1 MTSSDTLLR
10 AINEPETVRV
20 VAALTT
26 ETAREACE
34 RQGATFA
41 TAVVIARS
49 ITAGVLLATLAKGD
63 RERVRVQIAGNGPVG
78 QVMIDAHGDGR
89 VRACVSRTL
98 APTHLANRM
107 LGHAPGERPSVAVAV
122 GSRGHVVVTR
132 DLGLATPYQGSVDIQ
147 TGEID
152 DDLEHYLNASEQLPS
167 VLRTAVVLDQHGHV
181 LRAAGVMA
189 QGFPGIDPTEL
200 EPVRARLFGLDEL
213 LVAHARQRPTK
224 DSCSVDDLV
233 AFALGQPSREGP
245 AAAGERGLS
254 DQPFRRMLEHPVQF
268 HCPCGPQRAR
278 SVLSTLGAADLEA
291 LANEQEQTE
300 VRCNFCGRVTTL
312 SAAQVRELAAELR
325 MGLS

>member
-1 MTSSDTLLR
+1 MTDTLLR

-26 ETAREACE
+26 EAAREACE

-41 TAVVIARS
+41 TAVIIARS

-78 QVMIDAHGDGR
+78 QVMIDAYGDGR

-107 LGHAPGERPSVAVAV
+107 LTHAPGERPSVAVAV

-167 VLRTAVVLDQHGHV
+167 VLRAAVVLDQHGHV
-181 LRAAGVMA
+181 LQAAGVMA

-213 LVAHARQRPTK
+213 LVAHARQRPSLAHSRPPAN
-224 DSCSVDDLV
+224 DSCSVDELV

-245 AAAGERGLS
+245 AAA
-254 DQPFRRMLEHPVQF
+254 DQPFRRMLEHPVRF

-300 VRCNFCGRVTTL
+300 VRCNFCGQVTTL